1 VRAPYQA
8 IAKALTLL
16 NWEIFL
22 AWICF
27 SSPGRMLPSL
37 WKTKFVLFFCFL
49 TAHTHLHSYIY
60 IYIYF
65 FKKYLPCPLIFLPAH
80 THLHNFSISLNSKF
94 YDFWVKFLKS
104 LRLFIPNLTRVI
116 SNFTKLLVG
125 TFSFMIFGFIKILF
139 TFPCLFIYL
148 YLYLYILTPE
158 QNISI
163 QILEYII
170 ILII

>member
-27 SSPGRMLPSL
+27 SSLGRMLPSL
-37 WKTKFVLFFCFL
+37 WKTKFVLFFLFPYS
-49 TAHTHLHSYIY
+49 THSLALIY
-60 IYIYF
+60 IYIL

-94 YDFWVKFLKS
+94 FKS

>member
-37 WKTKFVLFFCFL
+37 WKTKFVLFFLFPYS
-49 TAHTHLHSYIY
+49 THSLALIY
-60 IYIYF
+60 IYIL

-104 LRLFIPNLTRVI
+104 LHLFIPNLTRVI

>member
-1 VRAPYQA
+1 M
-8 IAKALTLL
+8 T
-16 NWEIFL
+16 NF
-22 AWICF
+22 
-27 SSPGRMLPSL
+27 PSL
-37 WKTKFVLFFCFL
+37 NLFFLSWPNASFSLKNQVCSFFFVSLQHTL
-49 TAHTHLHSYIY
+49 TCTHIYIY
-60 IYIYF
+60 IYIL
-65 FKKYLPCPLIFLPAH
+65 FKKYLPCPSIFLPAH
-80 THLHNFSISLNSKF
+80 THLHNFSISLHSKF